1 MNLVFIVSEKPS
13 DQEPRVNTFNQL
25 SSISVTNLTSTAAV
39 LEDVDSE
46 QLGDLGFFIDS
57 TPASVSVDE
66 IPEIEPPQTTINHQ
80 QKMSSYQ
87 QKKKK
92 ILQDDSVYIE
102 SDEEDLLLDDGASVS
117 SSEDIEMLQAL
128 SHWGKSDIMQ
138 FDQPVKRTTD
148 EDDYAML
155 ESATLN
161 DICDSDDEG
170 IDDEDD
176 TILLDPSLNF
186 DELEHV
192 PESMKN
198 SYRGIIQQE
207 KSRLKRQAKNQRKM
221 NQRLKNMERN
231 QKITEKSHL
240 KKRNILDQ

>member
-1 MNLVFIVSEKPS
+1 
-13 DQEPRVNTFNQL
+13 
-25 SSISVTNLTSTAAV
+25 
-39 LEDVDSE
+39 
-46 QLGDLGFFIDS
+46 LGFFIDS
-57 TPASVSVDE
+57 APTPVTVNE
-66 IPEIEPPQTTINHQ
+66 ILEVEPGQNNTVHQ
-80 QKMSSYQ
+80 EKTSSSYQ

-92 ILQDDSVYIE
+92 VLQDDSVYIE
-102 SDEEDLLLDDGASVS
+102 SDEEDILLDDGLSVS

-155 ESATLN
+155 KSATLD
-161 DICDSDDEG
+161 DICDSDEEE
-170 IDDEDD
+170 IDDEGDN
-176 TILLDPSLNF
+176 ILLDPSLDF

-207 KSRLKRQAKNQRKM
+207 KSRLKRQLKNQRKM
-221 NQRLKNMERN
+221 NQRQKNIQRN
-231 QKITEKSHL
+231 QKSTEKDHL
-240 KKRNILDQ
+240 KKSNILDQ